1 MKKMLSLL
9 LALTLALSLTACG
22 GSKDSSAG
30 TSPSESSGSQT
41 YTLRFAHASSTSEP
55 IHAAAEYM
63 KTELEARSNGSITFE
78 IYPSAT
84 LADQT
89 AACEMMM
96 DGTLDFF
103 GGSAVAIESYID
115 EFKIVDL
122 PYLVSDYES
131 ADALFDG
138 EIGQQLSDML
148 PSIGLYNLGW
158 CEYGFRN
165 TFNNIRPIETADD
178 LRGIKMRSIE
188 SPISVGMWTAFGCD
202 PTIMSW
208 GETYTGLQM
217 GTVDGADGPNA
228 LFASSGIEEVC
239 KYMSTTQH
247 MYTPGVILA
256 SQATLD
262 KLPADLQA
270 LVKKVGAEAAK
281 QMKETMRQSQE
292 EAAQKMV
299 DGGLQI
305 TEVSGE
311 VRAELAAKCASIYEE
326 NRDVIGAEFFDSV
339 MTTLGRA

>member
-9 LALTLALSLTACG
+9 LALTMALGLTACG
-22 GSKDSSAG
+22 GSKDSD
-30 TSPSESSGSQT
+30 TSDSSGSESGKT

-55 IHAAAEYM
+55 INAAAEYM
-63 KTELEARSNGSITFE
+63 KKELEERSNGAITLE

-89 AACEMMM
+89 AACELMM

-115 EFKIVDL
+115 AFKIVDL

-148 PSIGLYNLGW
+148 PDIGLYNLGW

-165 TFNNIRPIETADD
+165 TFNNIRPIETAED
-178 LRGIKMRSIE
+178 LKGIKMRSIE
-188 SPISVGMWTAFGCD
+188 SPIAVGMWTAFGCD

-256 SQATLD
+256 SKTTLD
-262 KLPADLQA
+262 NLPEDLQT
-270 LVKKVGAEAAK
+270 LVKEVGAEAAK
-281 QMKETMRQSQE
+281 QMKETMRQSQD
-292 EAAQKMV
+292 EAAEKMV
-299 DGGLQI
+299 SGGLQI
-305 TEVSGE
+305 TEVSSE
-311 VRAELAAKCASIYEE
+311 VRDELAAKCSSIYDE

-339 MTTLGRA
+339 MASLGRA